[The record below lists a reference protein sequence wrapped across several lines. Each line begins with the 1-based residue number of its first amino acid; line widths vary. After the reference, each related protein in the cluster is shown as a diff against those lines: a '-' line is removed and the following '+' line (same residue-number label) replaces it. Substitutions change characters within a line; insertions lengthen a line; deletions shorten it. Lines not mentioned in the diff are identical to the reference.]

1 MPKAIT
7 EVYFE
12 LLVTNFYAQ
21 IFCSRHSKFV
31 KIIPILMHHI
41 ASAVFVY
48 ISFLASTKMFS
59 LVTCP
64 ANSGQK

>member
-1 MPKAIT
+1 MLKAIV

-21 IFCSRHSKFV
+21 IFCNRYSKFV
-31 KIIPILMHHI
+31 KIILILMLRTV
-41 ASAVFVY
+41 SAVFVY
-48 ISFLASTKMFS
+48 ISFPASIKLFR

-64 ANSGQK
+64 TKLGQK